1 MSALVQN
8 IGLSNDNPS
17 VTKISAYA
25 RIDYILRFS
34 KQAIL
39 VIDESHQQNA
49 ALSGQFLASLS
60 EQHNAA
66 YISLSAKFNNIQIR
80 CRIIEQLCTGEL
92 FDPELSLAVSVIN
105 LAKKSQQAIS
115 IVLDNAQ
122 YLSLQILHEVSQLA
136 AIAKK
141 ANLTVNIVMFGSV
154 QAGRNVADHKSLFDN
169 KLALLSAQS
178 GQLLSSTSSLFKN
191 TQPSWHFIVKNKW
204 LISLLIILLALGGM
218 VIGLLKQ
225 DSFNFAKS
233 IVPTNQ
239 EKISLAKVLAKP
251 QTMVLT
257 NDAEVNTQA
266 LAAEQPLVAH
276 QVVNDGAISQDVYE
290 SLMNP
295 SAIVEI
301 KAPMIPASPADIISA
316 IAIADDDV
324 LSIERATRTDE
335 KIQKK
340 QGVKAENNALSKQL
354 PINNNYYI
362 GKTGYV
368 VQIAALSDFQLPEIF
383 LETLADIDYN
393 VYQRILN
400 DQPLL
405 VFTSTIYAD
414 KSAAQLALSQFP
426 PSLLKRQPWI
436 KSVEVINSEIN
447 AFLYSQ

>member
-251 QTMVLT
+251 QTMVLP